1 MVARFELTYQGFDDE
16 GADILVTEVRG
27 GKLFIVCDGMGISE
41 LIGSSRYRVMRFQYL
56 QFTQES

>member
-41 LIGSSRYRVMRFQYL
+41 LIRSSRYRVMRFQYL